1 MLAVG
6 AVAITAL
13 YPLAVWFGQGRVE
26 PRYLALL
33 LLLAALAR
41 LPALRASVSA
51 RWAVAAALLL
61 AGVAILNN
69 ALLPLKLYPVLVNA
83 LLLAAFG
90 ASLASPQSLV
100 ERLARLT
107 EPDLPAH
114 AVAYTRSVTKL
125 WCGFFVVNGSIA
137 LYTALWAS
145 DAVWSLYNGGIAYA
159 LMGVLFGGEL
169 LVRQHVKKRER
180 NHHA

>member
-1 MLAVG
+1 M
-6 AVAITAL
+6 AITAL
-13 YPLAVWFGQGRVE
+13 YPLAVWLGEGRVQ

-61 AGVAILNN
+61 AGAAIMSN

-83 LLLAAFG
+83 VLLAVFG
-90 ASLASPQSLV
+90 ASLTSPRSLV
-100 ERLARLT
+100 ERLARLS
-107 EPDLPAH
+107 EPNLPAH

-125 WCGFFVVNGSIA
+125 WCGFFVVNGGVA

-145 DAVWSLYNGGIAYA
+145 EAVWSLYNGVIAYA

-169 LVRQHVKKRER
+169 LVRQRVKKQER